1 MTFKTRFQRR
11 ALLAMALSA
20 SVLTLLGTRTT
31 IAETYPDRPIT
42 IVVPFAAG
50 GGTDSIAREIGA
62 HLQKKLGKPV
72 VIENVG
78 GGGGAIGA
86 SRVAESDPDGY
97 NLLFVTST
105 FVTHAAVDSSVPY
118 DVNKDFTPIAQLGH
132 GPLLVVVNKGVAPN
146 TIQELIAA
154 AKDAPDDYAFAS
166 AGPGSINHLS
176 GELFNQM
183 TGTEILHIPYKG
195 SGPATLDLV
204 GGSVQLFFATVPTM
218 LGQVKAGEVKLLA
231 TTGAERSSL
240 FPDIPT
246 VQEAGI
252 QNFDVE
258 TWWGIV
264 GPAGLPEPIV
274 EKLNAA
280 INEVLE
286 IETVKKRFVGEGAS
300 VTQDK
305 PGKLGETI
313 STELTDW
320 KTLVGEAGIK
330 AK

>member
-1 MTFKTRFQRR
+1 MTFKSKFTRRT
-11 ALLAMALSA
+11 LLAIGLSA
-20 SVLTLLGTRTT
+20 SAMTMLDAGV
-31 IAETYPDRPIT
+31 ASAQTYPDRPIT

-62 HLQKKLGKPV
+62 HLQEKLGKPV

-86 SRVAESDPDGY
+86 SRIAESDPDGY

-118 DVNKDFTPIAQLGH
+118 DVNKDFTPIAQLGR
-132 GPLLVVVNKGVAPN
+132 GPLLVVANKAVEPN

-154 AKDAPDDYAFAS
+154 AKATPDDFAFAS

-176 GELFNQM
+176 GELFNQR
-183 TGTEILHIPYKG
+183 TGTQILHIPYKG

-204 GGSVQLFFATVPTM
+204 GGAVQLFFATVPTM

-240 FPDIPT
+240 FPDTPT
-246 VQEAGI
+246 VEEAGV
-252 QNFDVE
+252 QGFDVE

-264 GPAGLPEPIV
+264 GPAGLPQSIV
-274 EKLNAA
+274 EKLNGA

-286 IETVKKRFVGEGAS
+286 IETVKKRLLGEGAEI
-300 VTQDK
+300 VQDQ
-305 PGKLGETI
+305 PSKLGETI

-320 KTLVGEAGIK
+320 KTLVAEAGIE

>member
-1 MTFKTRFQRR
+1 MVSNANYYRR
-11 ALLAMALSA
+11 AFLASAFATSVMAALGTASA
-20 SVLTLLGTRTT
+20 S
-31 IAETYPDRPIT
+31 AQTYPDRAIT

-50 GGTDSIAREIGA
+50 GGTDSIARELGA
-62 HLQKKLGKPV
+62 HLQEKLGKPV

-86 SRVAESDPDGY
+86 SRIAESDPDGY

-118 DVNKDFTPIAQLGH
+118 DVNEDFTPIAQLGR
-132 GPLLVVVNKGVAPN
+132 GPLLVVTNKSVKPN
-146 TIQELIAA
+146 SIQELIAA
-154 AKDAPDDYAFAS
+154 AKETPDDFAFAS

-176 GELFNQM
+176 GELFNQR

-204 GGSVQLFFATVPTM
+204 GGAVQLFFATVPTM

-246 VQEAGI
+246 VQETGV
-252 QNFDVE
+252 QGFDVE

-264 GPAGLPEPIV
+264 GPAGLPQPIV
-274 EKLNAA
+274 EKLNGA
-280 INEVLE
+280 INDVLE
-286 IETVKKRFVGEGAS
+286 IDSVKKRFVGEGAEVMRDQPS
-300 VTQDK
+300 
-305 PGKLGETI
+305 KLAQTI
-313 STELTDW
+313 STELDGW
-320 KTLVGEAGIK
+320 KTLVKEAGIE